1 MADEI
6 TPPLEDEVEGKL
18 FTRRMFLTSLLSI
31 SALLTV
37 IPFSPMLSFF
47 FTLKKEEATQEKTI
61 ANIKDV
67 PVGSTMIFFY
77 PQEEGKDRSFLT
89 HLTPEQLEKA
99 RAEGRDEFVVDGFV
113 ALNSICTHLQ
123 CPAELPVGDEIIC
136 VCHGAYFDTI
146 DGTVLAGPA
155 PRPFPMV
162 RLRIEPDTG
171 DIYATGL
178 VGKIGYGRD
187 V

>member
-1 MADEI
+1 MTDESES
-6 TPPLEDEVEGKL
+6 PVGKEAEGKT
-18 FTRRMFLTSLLSI
+18 FTRRFFLKFLISI
-31 SALLTV
+31 SGILTL
-37 IPFSPMLSFF
+37 IPFTPMLSFF
-47 FTLKKEEATQEKTI
+47 FTPKKEEKSQEKKI
-61 ANIKDV
+61 ANVSDV
-67 PVGSTMIFFY
+67 PVGSTMVFFY
-77 PQEEGKDRSFLT
+77 PEEEGEDRSFLT

-99 RAEGRDEFVVDGFV
+99 QAEGRDEFVVDGFV

-136 VCHGAYFDTI
+136 VCHGAYFDAI

-162 RLRIEPDTG
+162 RLQIEPNTG
-171 DIYATGL
+171 DIFATEL